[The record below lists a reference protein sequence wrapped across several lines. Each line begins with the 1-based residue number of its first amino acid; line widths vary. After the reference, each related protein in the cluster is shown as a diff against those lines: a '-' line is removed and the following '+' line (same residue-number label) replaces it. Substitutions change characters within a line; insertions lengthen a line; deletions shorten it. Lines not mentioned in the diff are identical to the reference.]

1 MYYVRWNKNVS
12 LMLGRGEFNL
22 YFEKKT
28 KVCVEL
34 LCSKSL
40 WPNLR

>member
-22 YFEKKT
+22 YFEKK
-28 KVCVEL
+28 KQSVCGTSVL
-34 LCSKSL
+34 
-40 WPNLR
+40 